1 MNDHLQSLSKEETLS
16 NEEISAIARAD
27 DFHIAPLR
35 NNGITFG
42 TPTWIWSVVVD
53 GELYV
58 RAYNGISSRWYQAAI
73 RQGSGKIEAIGMEKK
88 VRFEAVDEIIINDKI
103 DKAYEEKYSGSPYL
117 NSMISERAKSA
128 TVKILPFI

>member
-1 MNDHLQSLSKEETLS
+1 MNNHLESLSKED
-16 NEEISAIARAD
+16 IFAIAEAD

-35 NNGITFG
+35 NNGITYG
-42 TPTWIWSVVVD
+42 TPTWIWSVAVD

-58 RAYNGISSRWYQAAI
+58 RAYNGINSRWYRSAI
-73 RQGSGKIEAIGMEKK
+73 TQKAGKIEAAGMEKK
-88 VRFEAVDEIIINDKI
+88 VRFEAIDDTILNDKI

-128 TVKILPFI
+128 TVNILPYN